1 MMNLD
6 PAIRDWVLFPI
17 MTVMI
22 LVGILRHYATLLV
35 SSNPKLTIKGI
46 RERYDEIAFDG

>member
-1 MMNLD
+1 MNLD

-22 LVGILRHYATLLV
+22 LIGMLRHYATILLA
-35 SSNPKLTIKGI
+35 STPKMTVKGI
-46 RERYDEIAFDG
+46 REK